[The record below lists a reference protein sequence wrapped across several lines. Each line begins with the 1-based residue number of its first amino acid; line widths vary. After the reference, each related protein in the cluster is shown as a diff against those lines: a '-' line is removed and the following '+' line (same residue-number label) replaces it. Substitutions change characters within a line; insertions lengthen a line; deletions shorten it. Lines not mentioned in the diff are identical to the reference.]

1 MSENLRCVL
10 QNYNKVNDIA
20 IEYKFSNG
28 YAIFRYHSIYRKE
41 IQLVKKRLIVAV
53 RSGAYDPDIALH
65 EIPLCFENAEGA
77 QRAME
82 SLVNELSGVADLEL
96 MVVNQTMVS
105 IRYNAFGRY
114 DETGDFPRLYPM
126 QKDMLHG
133 YVIQVDFPDDVAV
146 RKIIH
151 RAIQKFNLAIID
163 EGAPEDKVLEFI
175 A

>member
-1 MSENLRCVL
+1 M
-10 QNYNKVNDIA
+10 QF
-20 IEYKFSNG
+20 FS
-28 YAIFRYHSIYRKE
+28 YHSIYRKE
-41 IQLVKKRLIVAV
+41 IQLAKKRLIVAV
-53 RSGAYDPDIALH
+53 RSGAYDPDIALY
-65 EIPLCFENAEGA
+65 EIPLCFENEEGA
-77 QRAME
+77 GRAME
-82 SLVNELSGVADLEL
+82 NLKNELSGVADLEL

-146 RKIIH
+146 RNIIH

-163 EGAPEDKVLEFI
+163 EGDPEDKVLEFI